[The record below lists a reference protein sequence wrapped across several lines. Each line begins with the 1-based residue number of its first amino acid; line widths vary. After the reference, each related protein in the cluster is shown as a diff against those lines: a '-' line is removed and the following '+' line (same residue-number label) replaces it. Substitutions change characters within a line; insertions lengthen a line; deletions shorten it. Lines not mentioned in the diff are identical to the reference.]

1 MRRALSRAAL
11 AVAAASCAG
20 TQHDVRPDD
29 APAATLA
36 APPAAP
42 PVPPNGSAAPLDH
55 EIAALPNA
63 RAVWLLDAELGP
75 VYAVTA
81 GVAASRDPAEPPL
94 VLVHGLGPNGM
105 RDFYPV
111 LAPLAARRRVV
122 LLDLPGFGRSARANA
137 RYAPDLYAAV
147 LARVIAT
154 LAPPGPVD
162 VIGHSMGGAI
172 ALYHAAAHP
181 EQVRRL
187 ILVDAAGI
195 LHRDAWFAHHVRRV
209 TDPARAVLPRVAD
222 ILGDAAD
229 LVSET
234 SRLLAPAPEIVLELA
249 PLRQRLLGGRPERI
263 AALGLILQDFGPL
276 IARVR
281 APTLI
286 VWGADDVVAPLRT
299 GLMLAD
305 RLPAARLVVLPGVGH
320 RVMAEAPAQ
329 LLPEIERHLAAPE
342 PAAARAPTPVAAGAS
357 QGQAVCRGQSD
368 VRLTGVYDNVVIEDC
383 ARVTLDGVR
392 TTSLTIRRS
401 SASVVRSSFTAGIV
415 ADASTL
421 LITGG
426 DVGGEI
432 ALDVKDSRLDLAG
445 VAIAA
450 GREPFRTAGACR
462 LLLSVCPVRAPDGGV
477 TYRHGFVSAPT
488 PAAASRP

>member
-20 TQHDVRPDD
+20 TKHDVRPDE
-29 APAATLA
+29 APVPARAAQ
-36 APPAAP
+36 PAAP
-42 PVPPNGSAAPLDH
+42 AGLEGPAAPLDR
-55 EIAALPNA
+55 ELAGLPDA
-63 RAVWLLDAELGP
+63 RAVWLVDAELGP
-75 VYAVTA
+75 IYVVTA
-81 GVAASRDPAEPPL
+81 GAAAARDPAAPPL

-154 LAPPGPVD
+154 LAPAGPVD
-162 VIGHSMGGAI
+162 VVGHSMGGAI
-172 ALYHAAAHP
+172 ALYHAAAYP
-181 EQVRRL
+181 AQVRRL
-187 ILVDAAGI
+187 IVVDAAGI

-209 TDPARAVLPRVAD
+209 TDPAHAVLPRVAD
-222 ILGDAAD
+222 LLGEAAD

-234 SRLLAPAPEIVLELA
+234 SRILDPAPEIVLELA
-249 PLRQRLLGGRPERI
+249 PLRQKLLGGRPERI
-263 AALGLILQDFGPL
+263 AALGLILQDYGPL

-305 RLPAARLVVLPGVGH
+305 RLPDARLVVLPGVGH
-320 RVMAEAPAQ
+320 RVMAEAPG
-329 LLPEIERHLAAPE
+329 LLVPEIERHLAGPDAP
-342 PAAARAPTPVAAGAS
+342 AGRAPAPVAAGAS
-357 QGQAVCRGQSD
+357 QGKAVCQGQPD
-368 VRLTGVYDNVVIEDC
+368 VQLSGVYDSVVIEDC
-383 ARVTLDGVR
+383 ARVTLDRVR
-392 TTSLTIRRS
+392 TTSLVIRRS
-401 SASVVRSSFTAGIV
+401 TASVVRSSFSAGIV

-421 LITGG
+421 IITGG
-426 DVGGEI
+426 EIAGPI
-432 ALDVKDSRLDLAG
+432 ALDVKDSKLDLAG
-445 VAIAA
+445 VAIAP
-450 GREPFRTAGACR
+450 GREAFRTAGSCR
-462 LLLSVCPVRAPDGGV
+462 LLLSVCPVRTPDGRV
-477 TYRHGFVSAPT
+477 AYRHGFVSAPT
-488 PAAASRP
+488 SAAAAHP